1 MLKTISQ
8 KKYSLI
14 IVILLLSFQPITKA
28 FAYITVSPSQNTITT
43 KENTPTKRRIT
54 FKNGEKTPIAITPK
68 AFSYNP
74 QEENISTNEK
84 EIFVKIDEKEQI
96 VKAGETITLEYE
108 IVPTETMVQGTHLN
122 LIILQNNTQQNTKKK
137 NQVGI
142 SANISH
148 LVVLNKLSEDG
159 FPKNFAYINMEIIDI
174 GIPFIKPTKIKYT
187 LHNTTNFTITPTGE
201 IQIFN
206 KKGGYPP
213 IYTQIN
219 KEEKKLHTNESITET
234 FEIKDWH
241 IQDLLF
247 PRNIVGYFYNNI
259 NDTPQQITIQQNI
272 NYIAI
277 LSIITITIIIAI
289 ITKLLISNLHNTTK
303 KTKL

>member
-54 FKNGEKTPIAITPK
+54 FKNGENTPITITPK

-84 EIFVKIDEKEQI
+84 EIFVKIDEKEQT
-96 VKAGETITLEYE
+96 VKVGETITLEYE

-122 LIILQNNTQQNTKKK
+122 LIILQNNTQQNTKGK

-148 LVVLNKLSEDG
+148 LVVH
-159 FPKNFAYINMEIIDI
+159 YEI
-174 GIPFIKPTKIKYT
+174 GRASCR
-187 LHNTTNFTITPTGE
+187 E
-201 IQIFN
+201 
-206 KKGGYPP
+206 
-213 IYTQIN
+213 
-219 KEEKKLHTNESITET
+219 
-234 FEIKDWH
+234 
-241 IQDLLF
+241 
-247 PRNIVGYFYNNI
+247 RV
-259 NDTPQQITIQQNI
+259 
-272 NYIAI
+272 
-277 LSIITITIIIAI
+277 
-289 ITKLLISNLHNTTK
+289 
-303 KTKL
+303 